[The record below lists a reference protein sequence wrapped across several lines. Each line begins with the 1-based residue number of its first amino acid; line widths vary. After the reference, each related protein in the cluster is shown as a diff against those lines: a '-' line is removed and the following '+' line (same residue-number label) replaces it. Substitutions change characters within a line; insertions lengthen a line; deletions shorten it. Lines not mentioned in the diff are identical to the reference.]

1 MRYFQSKYT
10 YYNKQYKI
18 YKIVKGVGI
27 HNVIHDVHP
36 SFQSNNLQKN
46 RREIKRNAVRWKIQ
60 VNIILS
66 LAQHN
71 SSLRGLAHISNC
83 ADGWWLKH

>member
-1 MRYFQSKYT
+1 MKQAENIKYFQLEYT

-36 SFQSNNLQKN
+36 SFQSNNLQ
-46 RREIKRNAVRWKIQ
+46 IQKRNWDQMKIKCCKTEDPNDHYLDLGQ
-60 VNIILS
+60 EE
-66 LAQHN
+66 
-71 SSLRGLAHISNC
+71 
-83 ADGWWLKH
+83 

>member
-1 MRYFQSKYT
+1 MKYFQLEYT

-36 SFQSNNLQKN
+36 SFQSNNLQKT
-46 RREIKRNAVRWKIQ
+46 REIKINAVSWKIQ
-60 VNIILS
+60 VIIILS

-83 ADGWWLKH
+83 ADGWWLKEF

>member
-1 MRYFQSKYT
+1 MLHLPAAAAAVRLLLNSTHVCGVKQAENIKYFQLEYT

-36 SFQSNNLQKN
+36 SFQSNNLQKQ
-46 RREIKRNAVRWKIQ
+46 KRN
-60 VNIILS
+60 
-66 LAQHN
+66 
-71 SSLRGLAHISNC
+71 
-83 ADGWWLKH
+83 

>member
-1 MRYFQSKYT
+1 MKQAENIKYFQLEYT

-36 SFQSNNLQKN
+36 SFQSNNLQKQ
-46 RREIKRNAVRWKIQ
+46 KRY
-60 VNIILS
+60 
-66 LAQHN
+66 
-71 SSLRGLAHISNC
+71 
-83 ADGWWLKH
+83 